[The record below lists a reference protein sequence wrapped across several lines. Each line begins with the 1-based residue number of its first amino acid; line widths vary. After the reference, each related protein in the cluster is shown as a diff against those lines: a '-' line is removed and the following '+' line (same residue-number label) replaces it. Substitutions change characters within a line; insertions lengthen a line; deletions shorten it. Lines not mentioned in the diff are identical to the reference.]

1 MQSLA
6 AIMLVV
12 SCTQVPEKCAEIP
25 VPVPAYETL
34 ADCQDDLRPMM
45 NQADV
50 RKGQIIGACATFDS
64 ALLESD
70 AVVLWDVSAKGSL
83 SIELEADSM
92 AVASAETSVFK
103 R

>member
-12 SCTQVPEKCAEIP
+12 SCTHVPDKCTEVP

-34 ADCQDDLRPMM
+34 ASCQDDLRPMM
-45 NQADV
+45 QQAGV
-50 RKGQIIGACATFDS
+50 RKGQVIGACATFDS
-64 ALLESD
+64 ALLDRD
-70 AVVLWDVSAKGSL
+70 AVVVWDVSATGRL

-92 AVASAETSVFK
+92 AIASAE
-103 R
+103 